1 MKYLIFNYNAISSY
15 VQLSKLQS
23 IEFEEGY
30 RFYQHICGELS
41 SEQFQNT
48 LIEYISDGIIFF
60 GVSENEADK
69 RIFCIDL
76 TSCNILSEKDNP
88 SDLLTIIQKIMR
100 TALKI
105 WDKQPFSSSERVN
118 KSLSIVFPF
127 AIYDKRRVVIERADL
142 PRLDK
147 RGIKFPL
154 LAYKYSDENPSA
166 KEDEVNT
173 NILKEAGEKY
183 SNLRGTLI
191 CKLKSS
197 LNLETS
203 DDHSV
208 LLNVMSDNLIER
220 DDFIYWNYEEIYKNL
235 TKSQKTVVD
244 YRDMNSPLRI
254 EGAAGTGKT
263 LSMLLRAYR
272 ILCDYKKIGKPIR
285 IIFFSHS
292 SSTSNKNIESF
303 SLFEGKNNTNFLN
316 PSSLQSIR
324 FTTLLDYCCEYSDI
338 NISSVTDRDALDA
351 KNYELLIIDSIL
363 TSTET
368 SRIKTFIPTLSTE
381 MKDLFNGLISG
392 DKKISVLCQLL
403 HHEFGI
409 QIKGRTDCSIDKYC
423 ELPSIN
429 NGLPCRTKRDKEL
442 VFLLFNAYQ
451 EYLRTYGNF
460 DVNDVTLE
468 ALSRMN
474 GPVWRRQRS
483 SNGYDYIFVDEMH
496 LFNVNEQS
504 LFHYL
509 TTSEKNKNVPICFAL
524 DYNQAIGDHGNKS
537 NDYIEVSLENVQ
549 RMEYNTV
556 FRNSPQI
563 ADFCASIAVSG
574 TLMFQSDFCNPYVNT
589 RSNFT
594 NSEESKC
601 DVPVLIMSNNDDEM
615 ISELGK
621 QIDNIQK
628 KLQCK
633 PNDIVV
639 ISFESSI
646 VGSDGIKKLH
656 EITNKNFAL
665 ITDKSQRK
673 NSIILSSPY
682 DINGLEFKAV
692 ILFGVDEGRVPQS
705 VKTTDISQHFLKY
718 SAFNLLYLTS
728 SRAKYQLVLLG
739 SDTRGIS
746 SCLDH
751 SLNSGYIQRISD

>member
-1 MKYLIFNYNAISSY
+1 MKYLIFNYNAISTY

-23 IEFEEGY
+23 IEYEEGY

-48 LIEYISDGIIFF
+48 LIEYIGDGIVFF
-60 GVSENEADK
+60 GASENESDK
-69 RIFCIDL
+69 RIFCMDL
-76 TSCNILSEKDNP
+76 TSCDILSEKDNP
-88 SDLLTIIQKIMR
+88 SDLLTIIQKVMR
-100 TALKI
+100 TTLKI

-118 KSLSIVFPF
+118 GSLSIVFPF

-154 LAYKYSDENPSA
+154 LAYKYCDENPSA
-166 KEDEVNT
+166 KEDKVNT

-183 SNLRGTLI
+183 SNLYGSLI
-191 CKLKSS
+191 YKLKNS
-197 LNLETS
+197 LSQEIS
-203 DDHSV
+203 DDHSA
-208 LLNVMSDNLIER
+208 LLNVLSDNLVER
-220 DDFIYWNYEEIYKNL
+220 DDFIYWSYEEIYQNL
-235 TKSQKTVVD
+235 TKYQKTVVD
-244 YRDMNSPLRI
+244 YSDMNSPLRI

-272 ILCDYKKIGKPIR
+272 ILCDYKRNGKSIK

-292 SSTSNKNIESF
+292 SSTSNKNLESF
-303 SLFEGKNNTNFLN
+303 SLFEEKNGTDFLN
-316 PSSLQSIR
+316 SSSSQSIR
-324 FTTLLDYCCEYSDI
+324 FITLLDYCCEYSNI
-338 NISSVTDRDALDA
+338 NISNVTDRDALEA
-351 KNYELLIIDSIL
+351 KNYELLIIDSIV
-363 TSTET
+363 TSTEA
-368 SRIKTFIPTLSTE
+368 SRIKTYIPTLSAE
-381 MKDLFNGLISG
+381 MKKLFSGLISG
-392 DKKISVLCQLL
+392 DTNISALCQLL

-409 QIKGRTDCSIDKYC
+409 QIKGRTDCSIDKYY
-423 ELPSIN
+423 ELPPIN

-442 VFLLFNAYQ
+442 VFHLFNAYQ
-451 EYLRTYGNF
+451 DYLRNYGNF

-468 ALSRMN
+468 TLSRMN

-509 TTSEKNKNVPICFAL
+509 TASEKSKNIPICFAL

-537 NDYIEVSLENVQ
+537 NDYIEASLKNVR

-563 ADFCASIAVSG
+563 ADFCASIAASG

-615 ISELGK
+615 LLELGT
-621 QIDNIQK
+621 QIDKIQK
-628 KLQCK
+628 NLQCK
-633 PNDIVV
+633 QNEIVV

-646 VGSDGIKKLH
+646 LNSDGIKKLH
-656 EITNKNFAL
+656 EITGKNFAL
-665 ITDKSQRK
+665 ITDKSQNK
-673 NSIILSSPY
+673 NSIILSSAY

-692 ILFGVDEGRVPQS
+692 ILFGIDEGRVPQS

-718 SAFNLLYLTS
+718 SAFNLLYLAS

-739 SDTRGIS
+739 SYTRGIS
-746 SCLDH
+746 SCLEH
-751 SLNSGYIQRISD
+751 SINAKYLKYTPN

>member
-48 LIEYISDGIIFF
+48 LIEYIGDGIIFF
-60 GVSENEADK
+60 GATENESDK

-76 TSCNILSEKDNP
+76 TSCNILIEKDNP

-154 LAYKYSDENPSA
+154 LAYKYSDENPST

-183 SNLRGTLI
+183 SNLHGSLI
-191 CKLKSS
+191 YKLKNS
-197 LNLETS
+197 LTHDAC
-203 DDHSV
+203 DDHSAI
-208 LLNVMSDNLIER
+208 LNVFSDHLIER
-220 DDFIYWNYEEIYKNL
+220 DDFIYWDYEQIYQNL
-235 TKSQKTVVD
+235 TKSQKIVVD
-244 YRDMNSPLRI
+244 SNNMNSPLRI

-272 ILCDYKKIGKPIR
+272 ILCDYKRNGKSIR
-285 IIFFSHS
+285 IVFFSHS
-292 SSTSNKNIESF
+292 FSTSNKNLESF
-303 SLFEGKNNTNFLN
+303 LFFEEKNNTNFLST
-316 PSSLQSIR
+316 SSLQSIR
-324 FTTLLDYCCEYSDI
+324 FVTLLDYCCEYS
-338 NISSVTDRDALDA
+338 NISTSLITDRDALEA
-351 KNYELLIIDSIL
+351 KNYELLIIDSIV

-368 SRIKTFIPTLSTE
+368 SRIKTYIPTLSPE
-381 MKDLFNGLISG
+381 MKNLFSGLINEG
-392 DKKISVLCQLL
+392 RNISVICQML

-409 QIKGRTDCSIDKYC
+409 QIKGRTDCSIDKYY
-423 ELPSIN
+423 ELPPIR
-429 NGLPCRTKRDKEL
+429 NGLPCKTKRDKEL
-442 VFLLFNAYQ
+442 VFHLFNAYQ
-451 EYLRTYGNF
+451 TYLRNYGNF

-468 ALSRMN
+468 TLSRMN

-483 SNGYDYIFVDEMH
+483 SNGFDYIFVDEMH

-509 TTSEKNKNVPICFAL
+509 TTFENNKTVPICFAL
-524 DYNQAIGDHGNKS
+524 DYNQAIGDHGNKN
-537 NDYIEVSLENVQ
+537 NDYIESTLKNVQ

-563 ADFCASIAVSG
+563 ADFCASIAASG
-574 TLMFQSDFCNPYVNT
+574 TLMFQSEFCNPYLKT

-594 NSEESKC
+594 NSEENKC
-601 DVPVLIMSNNDDEM
+601 DIPILVMSNNDDEM
-615 ISELGK
+615 IVELGK
-621 QIDNIQK
+621 QIDKVQK

-639 ISFESSI
+639 ISFEN
-646 VGSDGIKKLH
+646 GFLNSDGVKKIQ
-656 EITNKNFAL
+656 EITNKSFAL
-665 ITDKSQRK
+665 ITEKNLRK
-673 NSIILSSPY
+673 NSITLSSPY

-692 ILFGVDEGRVPQS
+692 ILLGVDEGRVPQS

-739 SDTRGIS
+739 AYTRGIS
-746 SCLDH
+746 SCLEH
-751 SLNSGYIQRISD
+751 SLNSKYIQLFSN